1 MFFYTCFSSVSIVD
15 FEQVNVSWVRRFE
28 HIFPIYSKQCENIMK
43 KKTKEKKAYMNF
55 HLKHFEIK
63 TFQIKKL
70 KELYLGDGNIH
81 VTRKI

>member
-1 MFFYTCFSSVSIVD
+1 
-15 FEQVNVSWVRRFE
+15 
-28 HIFPIYSKQCENIMK
+28 
-43 KKTKEKKAYMNF
+43 MNF
-55 HLKHFEIK
+55 HLKHLEIK

>member
-43 KKTKEKKAYMNF
+43 KKNKRKKSI
-55 HLKHFEIK
+55 HELSLKAF
-63 TFQIKKL
+63 
-70 KELYLGDGNIH
+70 
-81 VTRKI
+81 